1 MSDSIN
7 PDFIK
12 NKLLEIVNSFAKEDI
27 LEVCDQ
33 IQRIAGGIDNEERT
47 RLLAQKT
54 KDEYYKKL
62 DEMPGILTFLFPDHT
77 CYKNLGVI
85 LNNTSCNK
93 CKCNMGLKYLDL
105 KIKIEAQL
113 VKWE

>member
-27 LEVCDQ
+27 LKVCDK
-33 IQRIAGGIDNEERT
+33 IQRIAGDIDNEERI

-77 CYKNLGVI
+77 CFYTGAI
-85 LNNTSCNK
+85 INNTNCNK
-93 CKCNMGLKYLDL
+93 CKCNMGLKSLDL

>member
-1 MSDSIN
+1 MSNSIN
-7 PDFIK
+7 SDFIK

-27 LEVCDQ
+27 LKVCDK
-33 IQRIAGGIDNEERT
+33 IQRIAGDIDNQERI

-62 DEMPGILTFLFPDHT
+62 DEISDNILPFLFPSHN
-77 CYKNLGVI
+77 CGGLPNS
-85 LNNTSCNK
+85 NCNR
-93 CKCNMGLKYLDL
+93 CKCLKGLKSLDL
-105 KIKIEAQL
+105 KIEAQL